1 LLQLSICSAG
11 PARSTR
17 VTAVASRNSGNIQQR
32 VARNDGKVGQ
42 DYLKTRDA
50 DPLATTLDS
59 VSPTTESFSPVVEP
73 ETKIQDEISS
83 VVLPVT
89 DEPAVPVSD
98 VDHSSVAVDAPI
110 AVEFQDVVEPLPVEV
125 LEITPEV
132 EDPSVDLRIVDAEPL
147 IVAIPAEG
155 PVVPAVVEALS
166 EPVDVPLVDAPVS
179 VTTVSP
185 AFPIFLSALLPLE
198 PVESPEV
205 IPEKVEISPSEAPM
219 APMAPIYLPVQSP
232 VLYQANPM
240 KSELSSHFPSRPFGS
255 LPRPRELGFPPVS
268 NTRENVIRDVN
279 WHAKLGRAYRSSW
292 Y

>member
-1 LLQLSICSAG
+1 MLQLSICSAG

-32 VARNDGKVGQ
+32 VARNDGNVGQ

-98 VDHSSVAVDAPI
+98 VDHSSVAVDAPVV
-110 AVEFQDVVEPLPVEV
+110 VEFQDVVEPLPVEV

-132 EDPSVDLRIVDAEPL
+132 EDPSVDLRIVAEPL
-147 IVAIPAEG
+147 IGDI
-155 PVVPAVVEALS
+155 PAVVEALS
-166 EPVDVPLVDAPVS
+166 EPVDFLLVDAPVS

-232 VLYQANPM
+232 VLYQSSPM

>member
-1 LLQLSICSAG
+1 MLQLSICSAG

-17 VTAVASRNSGNIQQR
+17 VIAVASRNSGNIQQR
-32 VARNDGKVGQ
+32 VARNDGNVGQ

-98 VDHSSVAVDAPI
+98 VDHSSVAVDAPVV
-110 AVEFQDVVEPLPVEV
+110 VEFQDVVEPLPVEV

-132 EDPSVDLRIVDAEPL
+132 EDPSVDLRIVAEPL
-147 IVAIPAEG
+147 IGDI
-155 PVVPAVVEALS
+155 PAVVEALS
-166 EPVDVPLVDAPVS
+166 EPVDFLLVDAPVS

-232 VLYQANPM
+232 VLYQSSPM

>member
-1 LLQLSICSAG
+1 MLQLSICSAG

-17 VTAVASRNSGNIQQR
+17 VIAVASRNSGNIQQR
-32 VARNDGKVGQ
+32 GAHNDANVGQ

-98 VDHSSVAVDAPI
+98 VDHSSVEVDAPVV
-110 AVEFQDVVEPLPVEV
+110 VEFQDVVEPLPVEV

-132 EDPSVDLRIVDAEPL
+132 EDPSVDLRIVAEPL
-147 IVAIPAEG
+147 IGDI
-155 PVVPAVVEALS
+155 PAVVEALS
-166 EPVDVPLVDAPVS
+166 EPVDFLLVDAPVS

-232 VLYQANPM
+232 VLYQSSPM

>member
-1 LLQLSICSAG
+1 M
-11 PARSTR
+11 
-17 VTAVASRNSGNIQQR
+17 
-32 VARNDGKVGQ
+32 GQ

-89 DEPAVPVSD
+89 DEQAVPVSD
-98 VDHSSVAVDAPI
+98 VDHSSVAVDAPVV
-110 AVEFQDVVEPLPVEV
+110 VEFQDVVEPLPVEV

-132 EDPSVDLRIVDAEPL
+132 EDPSVDLRIVAEPL
-147 IVAIPAEG
+147 IGDI
-155 PVVPAVVEALS
+155 PAVVEALS
-166 EPVDVPLVDAPVS
+166 EPVDFLLVDAPVS

>member
-1 LLQLSICSAG
+1 MLQLSICSAG

-17 VTAVASRNSGNIQQR
+17 VIAVASRNSGNIQQR
-32 VARNDGKVGQ
+32 VARNDANVGQ

-98 VDHSSVAVDAPI
+98 VDHSSVAVDALVV
-110 AVEFQDVVEPLPVEV
+110 VEFQDVVEPLPVEV

-132 EDPSVDLRIVDAEPL
+132 EDPSVDLRIVAEPL
-147 IVAIPAEG
+147 IGDI
-155 PVVPAVVEALS
+155 PAVVEALS
-166 EPVDVPLVDAPVS
+166 EPGDFLLVDAPVS

-232 VLYQANPM
+232 VLYQSSPM

>member
-1 LLQLSICSAG
+1 MLQLSICSAG

-32 VARNDGKVGQ
+32 VARNDGNVGQ

-89 DEPAVPVSD
+89 DEQAVPVSD
-98 VDHSSVAVDAPI
+98 VDHSSVAVDAPVV
-110 AVEFQDVVEPLPVEV
+110 VEFQDVVEPLPVEV

-132 EDPSVDLRIVDAEPL
+132 EDPSVDLRIVAEPL
-147 IVAIPAEG
+147 IGDI
-155 PVVPAVVEALS
+155 PAVVEALS
-166 EPVDVPLVDAPVS
+166 EPVDFLLVDAPVS

-219 APMAPIYLPVQSP
+219 APIYLPVQSP
-232 VLYQANPM
+232 VLYQSSPM

>member
-1 LLQLSICSAG
+1 MLQLSICSAG

-17 VTAVASRNSGNIQQR
+17 VIAVASRNSGNIQQR
-32 VARNDGKVGQ
+32 VARNDANVGQ

-98 VDHSSVAVDAPI
+98 VDHSSVAVDAPVV
-110 AVEFQDVVEPLPVEV
+110 VEFQDVVEPLPVEV

-132 EDPSVDLRIVDAEPL
+132 EDPSVDLRIVAEPL
-147 IVAIPAEG
+147 IGDI
-155 PVVPAVVEALS
+155 PAVVEALS
-166 EPVDVPLVDAPVS
+166 EPVDFLLVDAPVS

-232 VLYQANPM
+232 VLYQSSPM